1 MLKLRRG
8 TVVATEPLTVEVD
21 GKRRRAWADTS
32 MVGEM
37 AEGDEV
43 VVNTEA
49 LDLELGSGGFDI
61 VHVNL
66 TRGLSGESPEGSHVM
81 KLNYTSLQHSVDTAE
96 RPAARSGGQPTRTI
110 PVLVIPLHGHLAP
123 CAWAAGELDHN
134 LRIGYVQTLGG
145 ALPGTFSRDVAA
157 LKERSL
163 ISEHVTASSAY
174 GGDGEAITVIGALD
188 AAAERLGW
196 DAIIAGPGPGMLGS
210 ATRLGHGGIA
220 ALDTLHASLALGLPT
235 LVSPRLSSSDPR
247 TRHRGVSHHTAN
259 VLELALREVDVPCP
273 EGESEIFDEL
283 IALSGPRH
291 RFLEE
296 PVDIEGYTASGFPTT
311 TMGRGI
317 EEDPLFFAAALAS
330 GRGLARHASGVIE
343 G

>member
-8 TVVATEPLTVEVD
+8 TVVATDPLTVEVE
-21 GKRRRAWADTS
+21 GERRRAWADVS

-49 LDLELGSGGFDI
+49 LDLDLGSGGFDI

-66 TRGLSGESPEGSHVM
+66 TRGLAGGPPGGNHVM
-81 KLNYTSLQHSVDTAE
+81 KLNYTSLQHSVDATE
-96 RPAARSGGQPTRTI
+96 RPGARSGGQPTRTI

-123 CAWAAGELDHN
+123 AAWAAGELQRD

-145 ALPGTFSRDVAA
+145 ALPGVFSRDVVA
-157 LKERSL
+157 LRDRDLVSG
-163 ISEHVTASSAY
+163 HVTAASSY
-174 GGDGEAITVIGALD
+174 GGDEEAITVIGALD

-220 ALDTLHASLALGLPT
+220 ALDNLHSSLALGLPT
-235 LVSPRLSSSDPR
+235 LLSPRLSSSDPR
-247 TRHRGVSHHTAN
+247 TRHRGVSHHTQS
-259 VLELALREVDVPCP
+259 VLELALREVDVPYP
-273 EGESEIFDEL
+273 EDEPVILDEL
-283 IALSGPRH
+283 TALSGPRH
-291 RFLEE
+291 RLLAEA
-296 PVDIEGYTASGFPTT
+296 VDLDGYAESGLPRT
-311 TMGRGI
+311 TMGRDI
-317 EEDPLFFAAALAS
+317 EEDPLFFAAALAA
-330 GRGLARHASGVIE
+330 GRGLARRACGELE